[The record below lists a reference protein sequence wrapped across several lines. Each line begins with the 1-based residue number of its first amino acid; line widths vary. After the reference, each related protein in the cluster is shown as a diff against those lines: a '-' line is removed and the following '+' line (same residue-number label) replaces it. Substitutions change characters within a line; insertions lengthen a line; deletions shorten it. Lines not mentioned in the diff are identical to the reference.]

1 MNNGKEVG
9 ESRSFGAKAAL
20 TRDWQEFRHEDWVW
34 ARLLEALKFWTELL
48 NLLDCISWA
57 VGSHARL

>member
-9 ESRSFGAKAAL
+9 ESRSFWAKAAL
-20 TRDWQEFRHEDWVW
+20 TRDWQEFRREDWVW